1 MEKMNGKCVDRLIGK
16 YCKIVTKEPGEKKAT
31 VVTGIVNEVDH
42 EAGFIMIESSQG
54 VGCLNIKSIIAI
66 KPKKKLKL
74 Q

>member
-1 MEKMNGKCVDRLIGK
+1 LGKMNGKCVDRLIGK
-16 YCKIVTKEPGEKKAT
+16 YCKIVTKEPGVKKAT

-54 VGCLNIKSIIAI
+54 VGCLNIKTIIAI

>member
-1 MEKMNGKCVDRLIGK
+1 MNGKCVDKLIGK
-16 YCKIVTKEPGEKKAT
+16 YCKIITKEPGVKRAT
-31 VVTGIVNEVDH
+31 VVTGLVNDIDH

-54 VGCLNIKSIIAI
+54 IGCLNLKTIIAI

>member
-1 MEKMNGKCVDRLIGK
+1 MNGKCVDRLIGK
-16 YCKIVTKEPGEKKAT
+16 YCKIVTKEPGVKKAT

-54 VGCLNIKSIIAI
+54 VGCLNLKTIIAI